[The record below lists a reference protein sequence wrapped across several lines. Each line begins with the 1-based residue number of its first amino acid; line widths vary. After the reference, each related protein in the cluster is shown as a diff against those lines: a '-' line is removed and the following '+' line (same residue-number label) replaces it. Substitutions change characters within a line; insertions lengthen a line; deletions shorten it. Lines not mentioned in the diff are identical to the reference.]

1 MNGEWAV
8 AHARKT
14 PVITMEGLQA
24 LEGRIDLGQRAI
36 RALPVAIGVK
46 LGDCSAP
53 GDLELIGPRAGRQ
66 AESAEVGAGVD
77 GGGHGDQVKKCDVIR
92 RNLFSERI
100 ITAPTHR
107 MLRPGHP
114 MIKRIAPSLR
124 AHVAALLLAA
134 TSALQA
140 AATPQA
146 SPAPAPPTPSAEAA
160 PADAPSGE
168 FSELYRIGVDDRVQV
183 SVWRNPELSVTVPV
197 RPDGR
202 ISVPLVGD
210 VMAGG
215 RAPQEVAAD
224 IESRLAAFVRDPKV
238 AVILVDLR
246 SHEFISRVRVTG
258 AVRQPVSV
266 PYRQGMT
273 VLDAVLQAGGVSDF
287 AAANRSR
294 LHRRDARGRVET
306 REIRLGDILEGGK
319 LESNIDVRPGDVI
332 TVPERAL

>member
-1 MNGEWAV
+1 MLIQATRTLFVLAVFLMASMAWA
-8 AHARKT
+8 
-14 PVITMEGLQA
+14 
-24 LEGRIDLGQRAI
+24 
-36 RALPVAIGVK
+36 
-46 LGDCSAP
+46 
-53 GDLELIGPRAGRQ
+53 Q
-66 AESAEVGAGVD
+66 AEREDA
-77 GGGHGDQVKKCDVIR
+77 
-92 RNLFSERI
+92 
-100 ITAPTHR
+100 
-107 MLRPGHP
+107 
-114 MIKRIAPSLR
+114 
-124 AHVAALLLAA
+124 
-134 TSALQA
+134 
-140 AATPQA
+140 
-146 SPAPAPPTPSAEAA
+146 APAPPPPPAEAA
-160 PADAPSGE
+160 SGE
-168 FSELYRIGVDDRVQV
+168 FSDLYRIGVDDRLQV

-224 IESRLAAFVRDPKV
+224 IEKQLATYVRDPKV

-273 VLDAVLQAGGVSDF
+273 VLDAVLQAGGVTDF

-294 LHRRDARGRVET
+294 LHRRNADGAVET
-306 REIRLGDILEGGK
+306 RDIRLGDILDGGK
-319 LESNIDVRPGDVI
+319 LESNLDVRPGDVI